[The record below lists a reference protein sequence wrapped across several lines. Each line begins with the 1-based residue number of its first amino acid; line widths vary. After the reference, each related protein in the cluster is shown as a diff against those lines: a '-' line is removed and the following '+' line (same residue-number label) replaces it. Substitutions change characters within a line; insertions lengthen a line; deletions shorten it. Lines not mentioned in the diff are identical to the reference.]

1 MQVTEKSAD
10 GFKRTLEVVV
20 GAGEL
25 GERFHARL
33 GEIKDTVHLK
43 GFRKGKVPV
52 AHLKK
57 VYGRALMAEVL
68 QKAVEETS
76 KKAIQERKERPALA
90 PDIAFPEDKAEID
103 RVIAGQAD
111 LAYTL
116 SFEVLP
122 PIPLADF
129 SELKLERLVAE
140 ADDAAID
147 DAIANIAKRNTTF
160 ENAGDERAA
169 EEGDRV
175 TVDFKGT
182 IDGEAFEGG
191 EAEDAEIVIGQSG
204 FIPGFEDGLA
214 GAKAGERRTVSA
226 GFPAEYPVAALA
238 GKDAE
243 FDVTVKAV
251 ARPLAPEIDDA
262 FAAGLG
268 AENLEKLRELVRERI
283 TSEYAAAARD
293 KLKRELLDAL
303 DKAHGFELPP
313 SLVEHEFKA
322 IWRKVEADM
331 KRADQTFP
339 HEGKTEEETRED
351 YRAIAARRV
360 RLGLVL
366 GEIGDKNGI
375 EVTQDE
381 LRRALVAQARRF
393 PGQEKFVYD
402 YFEKTPGA
410 LMELRAPIF
419 EDKVVDLALSRA
431 SVTER
436 RVDKDE
442 LIRLAQETAES

>member
-1 MQVTEKSAD
+1 MQVTEKNAD

-20 GAGEL
+20 GASEL
-25 GERFHARL
+25 GERFSARL
-33 GEIKDTVHLK
+33 DEIKDTVHLK

-76 KKAIQERKERPALA
+76 KKAIAERKERPALA

-111 LAYTL
+111 LAYTM

-129 SELKLERLVAE
+129 SEFKLERLVAE
-140 ADDAAID
+140 PDGAAVEE
-147 DAIANIAKRNTTF
+147 AIANLAKRATSY
-160 ENAGDERAA
+160 EKAGDDHAA
-169 EEGDRV
+169 AEGDRL
-175 TVDFKGT
+175 TVDFSGKIG
-182 IDGEAFEGG
+182 GEAFEGG
-191 EAEDAEIVIGQSG
+191 EALGVEIVIGQDG
-204 FIPGFEDGLA
+204 FIPGFEEGLK
-214 GAKAGERRTVSA
+214 GAKEGERRTVA
-226 GFPAEYPVAALA
+226 AAFPAEYPVPALA

-251 ARPLAPEIDDA
+251 ARPLVPEIGDA

-268 AENLEKLRELVRERI
+268 AENLEKLRDFVRARI
-283 TSEYAAAARD
+283 AAEYVAASRQ
-293 KLKRELLDAL
+293 KIKRELLDAL
-303 DKAHGFELPP
+303 DKAHGFALPP
-313 SLVEHEFKA
+313 SLVDHEFQA

-331 KRADQTFP
+331 KRSGATFP
-339 HEGKTEEETRED
+339 HEGKTEEEIREE
-351 YRAIAARRV
+351 YRRIAERRV

-375 EVTQDE
+375 DVKQDE

-393 PGQEKFVYD
+393 PGQEKFVYE

-419 EDKVVDLALSRA
+419 EDKVVDLVLSRA
-431 SVTER
+431 GVTER
-436 RVDKDE
+436 KVDKDE
-442 LIRLAQETAES
+442 LVRLAQETDES